1 MVKSRKEKCPEC
13 GSKEVVKWGRQAN
26 HQRYKCKRCGV
37 LFTFRR
43 KDVSL
48 NNMFV
53 WFKWWIVGKQTIGQ
67 ISTLSGHSVRHLKSV
82 FYKYLERAPQWTIK
96 RRVAVNLLIDG
107 TYFRNKVC
115 LVVYRGH
122 HIKSTVFYRL
132 TDKEREWEIIQD
144 LQTLKALGVRIESIT
159 SDGARDIIRAVRY
172 VFPYASRQRC
182 LVHIERE
189 CLSWITQFP
198 KTSAG
203 IALRRLVLQISDIAT
218 HNDERFWKMQLEKW
232 HLQYGEFL
240 KERTVSRTTG
250 TSSYTHDKLR
260 KAYFHIW
267 RALPD
272 MFSFID
278 NPRIPKSTNAL
289 ESFFGHLKDNLRL
302 HRGLS
307 LDHHKNFIKWY
318 LFFRENI
325 NKSSAK

>member
-1 MVKSRKEKCPEC
+1 MLKSRKEKCPEC
-13 GSKEVVKWGRQAN
+13 GSKEVIKWGRQAN

-37 LFTFRR
+37 SFTLRR

-53 WFKWWIVGKQTIGQ
+53 WFKWWIVGKQTIEQ
-67 ISTLSGHSVRHLKSV
+67 ISSLSGHSVRHLKSV

-96 RRVAVNLLIDG
+96 RREAVNLLIDGTYFRRREAVNLLIDG

-203 IALRRLVLQISDIAT
+203 IALRRLVLPKDFGRNRPPQACAP
-218 HNDERFWKMQLEKW
+218 
-232 HLQYGEFL
+232 
-240 KERTVSRTTG
+240 
-250 TSSYTHDKLR
+250 DKR
-260 KAYFHIW
+260 
-267 RALPD
+267 
-272 MFSFID
+272 
-278 NPRIPKSTNAL
+278 
-289 ESFFGHLKDNLRL
+289 
-302 HRGLS
+302 HR
-307 LDHHKNFIKWY
+307 HAQ
-318 LFFRENI
+318 R
-325 NKSSAK
+325 